1 MTSADV
7 DAYISKS
14 KKWRDEMAEL
24 RPILIDCGLDETI
37 KWHKPCF
44 FHEAGNIA
52 IFQEM
57 KQHLALLFFKGA
69 LLDDPNG
76 VLTDQGPN
84 SRSARRIEFH
94 SVDEV
99 KTLTDTVKQLVAHAV
114 DVERSGSQ
122 VGPPPELRPV
132 EELQRRLDSDPIFK
146 QAFDSLTPGRQREYN
161 MHISGAK
168 QAATRL
174 ARLEKFA
181 PKILVGKGM
190 RDH

>member
-84 SRSARRIEFH
+84 SRSA
-94 SVDEV
+94 SWP
-99 KTLTDTVKQLVAHAV
+99 TQLM
-114 DVERSGSQ
+114 S
-122 VGPPPELRPV
+122 
-132 EELQRRLDSDPIFK
+132 SDPVVK
-146 QAFDSLTPGRQREYN
+146 SALPQNSDLLRNSNDGST
-161 MHISGAK
+161 
-168 QAATRL
+168 ATRSSSK
-174 ARLEKFA
+174 RST
-181 PKILVGKGM
+181 
-190 RDH
+190 R